1 MFSLAM
7 MKRKKL
13 QQRADVINLLQKFPK
28 RNRPIFPLVC
38 DSSINIIAEVKK
50 ASPSAGTI
58 KDVDPATQATLY
70 QKAGAKAVSVLAD
83 SYYFNGSFDDVYHV
97 ADAVRLPVLCKE
109 FICYPEQIDV
119 AYSAG
124 ADMILLIA
132 SLLSSDE
139 LHYLF
144 TYTTS
149 KGLLPLIEVHT
160 ISELD
165 SVLTL
170 QPDYIMV
177 NIRNLNTLELEYD
190 IAIATLKSIPDNIQT
205 ICASGINNPETLQR
219 IKEQTGTTTFLV
231 GTALMKANDPQKLL
245 QELSHVC

>member
-7 MKRKKL
+7 MKQKKF
-13 QQRADVINLLQKFPK
+13 QQRSAVIGLLQVYTN
-28 RNRPIFPLVC
+28 RNRPIYPFMC
-38 DSSINIIAEVKK
+38 DSSCNIIAEVKK
-50 ASPSAGTI
+50 ASPSAGLINT
-58 KDVDPATQATLY
+58 VDPATQATLY

-83 SYYFNGSFDDVYHV
+83 SEYFGGSYDDVYQV
-97 ADAVRLPVLCKE
+97 AQAVSLPVLCKE

-119 AYSAG
+119 AYNAG

-132 SLLSSDE
+132 SLLTSDE

-190 IAIATLKSIPDNIQT
+190 TAIATLKSIPDNIQK
-205 ICASGINNPETLQR
+205 ICASGIDNAETLQR
-219 IKEQTGTTTFLV
+219 IKNQTGTTTFLV